1 MRCPTRDEKMFK
13 HITVRCNTEDLKKLQ
28 AIVDG
33 NGCENRSDAIRAAI
47 NFAYIFTRKKK
58 EA

>member
-1 MRCPTRDEKMFK
+1 MRWPTRDEKMFK
-13 HITVRCNTEDLKKLQ
+13 QITVRCNTEDLRKLQ

-33 NGCENRSDAIRAAI
+33 NGCENRSDAIREAI

-58 EA
+58 EQ